1 MTHANML
8 NKIVSSI
15 LLMSA
20 TTTVYG
26 QVIFN
31 NMDDVWHYA
40 DKHNVTIRNAATEVK
55 KGEKTVTQSY
65 LDLLPD
71 VNATGTYTDNL
82 NIQTTLIP
90 AVIFGG
96 PEGVYRPVQFGQKYA
111 YNAGVTAQLDIL
123 NMQTWYN
130 VKIARETAALNKA
143 SLANT
148 RRNTW
153 QQLAS
158 QYYGY
163 ILNRHAVAIAE
174 LSTRVADSLLASVQ
188 NKYEEGV
195 ASLPN
200 VDAAKLN
207 SERARQTLITASYQ
221 KRTTLNALKALLGLS
236 ASDSVVVK
244 EEFIWRASTQIPSTS
259 FTEDPTVNLSQRQ
272 VSLNHAR
279 LKASNVAAY
288 PTISILY
295 SNNTQQFDNTF
306 RPLDNAGP
314 QWFPATF
321 WSLRASWSIFNGGN
335 RWLQS
340 QKNKITWLQSSEDAA
355 QAKRQADINDENLRL
370 NFDKASTLYK
380 SASTIKDLSY
390 QNYQHTSLRH
400 EAGLTSLDDRLRAYS
415 DFINYQN
422 QYLNS
427 LSDLLIQT
435 YIVKLRTQTF

>member
-1 MTHANML
+1 
-8 NKIVSSI
+8 
-15 LLMSA
+15 
-20 TTTVYG
+20 
-26 QVIFN
+26 
-31 NMDDVWHYA
+31 MDDVWQYA

-244 EEFIWRASTQIPSTS
+244 EELIWRASTQIPSTS

-306 RPLDNAGP
+306 RPLDNSGP